1 MDLSQ
6 NPETE
11 ELKNIKARL
20 ITDFTYSIIILL
32 TFSIA
37 SLVLKYFL
45 RIPIYNEIYFL
56 ILGWFVFNYLNL
68 YILKKRRISLKII
81 KKIYFFHHIVALLF
95 VTGIFY
101 YTGSV
106 LWIGA
111 IFYVFIIL
119 YASILSSP
127 KESLIITLVA
137 FVFYGLI
144 VLLIY
149 LDIIPYKE
157 FLIFAPSLYQ
167 DSQYVITTT
176 LAIAVVFFSIF
187 FSGKNFGQIL
197 KEKNEELN
205 QNKKKLEE
213 FSNKLEEK
221 VRFRTLELKKSKDQL
236 SVLYQ
241 ISRTISSTLKLDD
254 VLQTILDFSIK
265 ISGAGRGS
273 IMLLDKK
280 KRIFY
285 IKIPYDKSEKN
296 IDKITFAENEN
307 TIGWVVKN
315 KKFLYI
321 KNLENDKHFSK
332 IKIIRRQI
340 KQLLIIPTIVEDKV
354 IGVINL
360 ENTSLNPDTID
371 LLRSFSEGAAVA
383 INNARLYQK
392 IKDSYFEIAK
402 ALAQAIEAKDPYTHG
417 HSSRVV
423 EYAVSIAQK
432 LDLPEEEKE
441 LLKYAA
447 MLHDIGKIGVKGIV
461 LNNPNS
467 LTGEEYVEIKKHPL
481 VGEGIIQ
488 PIELLQPI
496 RPLIRHH
503 HEWYNGKGYPDGL
516 SGENIPLGARILA
529 VADTYDAMKSD
540 RPYRKALTEET
551 AIRELK
557 RGSGTQFEPKL
568 VEVFLGILKQNLS
581 GDNGPLAGFS
591 NKISQDLQ

>member
-417 HSSRVV
+417 HSARVV

>member
-167 DSQYVITTT
+167 NSQYVITTT

-417 HSSRVV
+417 HSARVV